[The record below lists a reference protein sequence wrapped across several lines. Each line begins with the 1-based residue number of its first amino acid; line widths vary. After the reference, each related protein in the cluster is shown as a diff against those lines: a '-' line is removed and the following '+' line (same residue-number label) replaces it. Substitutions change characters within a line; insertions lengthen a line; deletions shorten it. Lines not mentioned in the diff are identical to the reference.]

1 MLKMLIRMDNH
12 KIETEQKYNSESIYS
27 TLNNAFSR
35 MRFQRISDESNA
47 LVYCDNETGQTH
59 GSFCQII
66 NSLKKQGWFMENVS
80 DWILYHSDVSDNPG
94 DFREEDLLARYQRR
108 RSIKA

>member
-35 MRFQRISDESNA
+35 MRFQRISDETNA
-47 LVYCDNETGQTH
+47 LVYCDNETGSCITVT
-59 GSFCQII
+59 FPII
-66 NSLKKQGWFMENVS
+66 REISGKKIFW
-80 DWILYHSDVSDNPG
+80 PG
-94 DFREEDLLARYQRR
+94 INAG
-108 RSIKA
+108 AV

>member
-35 MRFQRISDESNA
+35 MRFQRISGESNT
-47 LVYCDNETGQTH
+47 LIYCDNETGQTH

-66 NSLKKQGWFMENVS
+66 NSLKKQNWFMENVS
-80 DWILYHSDVSDNPG
+80 DWILYPVSYTHLIM
-94 DFREEDLLARYQRR
+94 RLLFFFIY
-108 RSIKA
+108 S

>member
-35 MRFQRISDESNA
+35 MRFQRISGESNT
-47 LVYCDNETGQTH
+47 LIYCDNETGQTH

-66 NSLKKQGWFMENVS
+66 NSLKKQDWFMENVS
-80 DWILYHSDVSDNPG
+80 DWILYHSDVSGNPG

-108 RSIKA
+108 RSMNA

>member
-35 MRFQRISDESNA
+35 MRFQRISGESNT
-47 LVYCDNETGQTH
+47 LIYCDNAVSYTH
-59 GSFCQII
+59 
-66 NSLKKQGWFMENVS
+66 LTLPT
-80 DWILYHSDVSDNPG
+80 ILLV
-94 DFREEDLLARYQRR
+94 
-108 RSIKA
+108 

>member
-35 MRFQRISDESNA
+35 MRFQRISDETNA

-80 DWILYHSDVSDNPG
+80 DCITVTFPIIREISGKKIFWPG
-94 DFREEDLLARYQRR
+94 INAG
-108 RSIKA
+108 AV

>member
-35 MRFQRISDESNA
+35 MRFQRISDETNA

-59 GSFCQII
+59 GSF
-66 NSLKKQGWFMENVS
+66 LS
-80 DWILYHSDVSDNPG
+80 DHKFSQKTRLVYG
-94 DFREEDLLARYQRR
+94 EC
-108 RSIKA
+108 K

>member
-35 MRFQRISDESNA
+35 MRFQRISDETNA

-59 GSFCQII
+59 GSFCHFMKPVENLIFRISGI
-66 NSLKKQGWFMENVS
+66 N
-80 DWILYHSDVSDNPG
+80 P
-94 DFREEDLLARYQRR
+94 EELVYGEC
-108 RSIKA
+108 K

>member
-35 MRFQRISDESNA
+35 MRFQRI
-47 LVYCDNETGQTH
+47 
-59 GSFCQII
+59 
-66 NSLKKQGWFMENVS
+66 
-80 DWILYHSDVSDNPG
+80 
-94 DFREEDLLARYQRR
+94 FR
-108 RSIKA
+108 